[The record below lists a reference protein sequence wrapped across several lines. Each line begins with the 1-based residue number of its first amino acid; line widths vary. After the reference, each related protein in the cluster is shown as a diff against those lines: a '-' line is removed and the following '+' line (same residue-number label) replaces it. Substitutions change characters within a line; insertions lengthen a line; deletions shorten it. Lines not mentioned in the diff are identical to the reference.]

1 MRRAVLLLVVA
12 AAVLA
17 LAGGVV
23 LAAPAICPGGG
34 GDCVGSRVPDTLSGT
49 SSDDQIAA
57 MEGDDTITEPQ
68 ATGDNDEIYGD
79 EGNDIIDDSAF
90 ANDEDLIFGDEGN
103 DTIDVQE
110 QGAAGADTV
119 NCGPGKRDRVFFE
132 AGHDIINKN
141 CEIRKG
147 A

>member
-57 MEGDDTITEPQ
+57 MEGGDTID
-68 ATGDNDEIYGD
+68 GSGGSDEIYGD
-79 EGNDIIDDSAF
+79 EGND
-90 ANDEDLIFGDEGN
+90 
-103 DTIDVQE
+103 TIDVKE
-110 QGAAGADTV
+110 GVGNGSDTV
-119 NCGPGKRDRVFFE
+119 HCGPGTKDKVFFDKPGDNI
-132 AGHDIINKN
+132 ARD
-141 CEIRKG
+141 CEIRRG
-147 A
+147 S